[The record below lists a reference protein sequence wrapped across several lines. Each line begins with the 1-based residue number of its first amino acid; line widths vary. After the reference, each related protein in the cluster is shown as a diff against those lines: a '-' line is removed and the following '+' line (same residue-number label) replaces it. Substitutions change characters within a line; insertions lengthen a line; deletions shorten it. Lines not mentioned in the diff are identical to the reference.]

1 MVIRF
6 LPRLAML
13 AMLAALGTLGGCTW
27 APGPALDSSRIQD
40 DLTAKTGTD
49 VYPVKLITADVVRA
63 QPDSIALAAAVP
75 DSPARTGKLGDDLDG
90 YEYLIGPQ
98 DLVGVTVLDHPEMSS
113 GLMTA
118 PVTGATAPVPGVPQI
133 TPTVLP
139 SDQSGYRVD
148 RNGEM
153 YYPPVGKLRVGG
165 KTVDQVRGMITSA
178 IKNTVRDPRVDV
190 RVIAYRSKR
199 VDVTGQV
206 RTPGMLPVTDVPVTL
221 VNAITRAGGFA
232 PEADVQKVRLT
243 RDGKLFEFDLEALI
257 ERRNGAHDFLLR
269 GGDVV
274 YVPDR
279 LSSRIFVLG
288 EVARPQ
294 SLLMNKGRLS
304 LADALAGVN
313 SIDVKA
319 ADPRQIFVIRG
330 MRDKPQTPD
339 VYRLDMTQV
348 DAMLLSTQFRLE
360 PLDVVYVGTSDAV
373 RFNRVLDQI
382 TPTIQTLFFT
392 VELAR

>member
-1 MVIRF
+1 MVNRF
-6 LPRLAML
+6 LPRLAAL
-13 AMLAALGTLGGCTW
+13 AMLAALGGCTW
-27 APGPALDSSRIQD
+27 APGPALDGSRIQD
-40 DLTAKTGTD
+40 DLSAKTGTD

-75 DSPARTGKLGDDLDG
+75 DSPARTGKLGADLDA

-118 PVTGATAPVPGVPQI
+118 PVTGATAPVPGVPQV
-133 TPTVLP
+133 TPTGLP

-148 RNGEM
+148 RTGEM

-165 KTVDQVRGMITSA
+165 KTVDQVRAMITGA

>member
-1 MVIRF
+1 MVNKI
-6 LPRLAML
+6 LLTLAV
-13 AMLAALGTLGGCTW
+13 AAALSALGGCTW
-27 APGPALDSSRIQD
+27 APGPALDASRLQD
-40 DLTAKTGTD
+40 DLSTKTGTD
-49 VYPVKLITADVVRA
+49 AYPVKLITADLVRA
-63 QPDSIALAAAVP
+63 QTDSIALAAAVP
-75 DSPARTGKLGDDLDG
+75 DSPARAGNLAQSLSE
-90 YEYLIGPQ
+90 YEYELGPQ
-98 DLVGVTVLDHPEMSS
+98 DLVGVTVLDHPELSS
-113 GLMTA
+113 GLM
-118 PVTGATAPVPGVPQI
+118 TAPVPGVPQI
-133 TPTVLP
+133 TPT
-139 SDQSGYRVD
+139 DQSGYRVD
-148 RNGEM
+148 RNGEL
-153 YYPPVGKLRVGG
+153 YYPPVGKLQVRG
-165 KTVDQVRGMITSA
+165 KTVDDVRGMITRA
-178 IKNTVRDPRVDV
+178 LRNTVRDPRVDV

-221 VNAITRAGGFA
+221 VNAITQAGGFA

-243 RDGKLFEFDLEALI
+243 RDGRLYEFDLEALI
-257 ERRNGAHDFLLR
+257 ERRNGAHDFLLK

-279 LSSRIFVLG
+279 LSSRVFVLG

-294 SLLMNKGRLS
+294 ALLMNKGRLS

-313 SIDVKA
+313 SIDIRA
-319 ADPRQIFVIRG
+319 ADPRQIFVVRG

-348 DAMLLSTQFRLE
+348 DALLLSTQFRLE

-382 TPTIQTLFFT
+382 TPTLQTLFFT
-392 VELAR
+392 KELAR

>member
-1 MVIRF
+1 
-6 LPRLAML
+6 LP
-13 AMLAALGTLGGCTW
+13 
-27 APGPALDSSRIQD
+27 
-40 DLTAKTGTD
+40 
-49 VYPVKLITADVVRA
+49 VR
-63 QPDSIALAAAVP
+63 AAVP
-75 DSPARTGKLGDDLDG
+75 DSPARTGKLGADLDA

-165 KTVDQVRGMITSA
+165 KTVDQVRAMITGA

>member
-1 MVIRF
+1 MVNRMFSLMAAIA
-6 LPRLAML
+6 LA
-13 AMLAALGTLGGCTW
+13 TVVTGCTW
-27 APGPALDSSRIQD
+27 APGPALDASRIQD
-40 DLTAKTGTD
+40 DLSAKTGTD
-49 VYPVKLITADVVRA
+49 VYPVKLITADVVRG
-63 QPDSIALAAAVP
+63 QPDSIAIAAAIP
-75 DSPARTGKLGDDLDG
+75 DSPARTGSFDDDFAR

-98 DLVGVTVLDHPEMSS
+98 DLLGVTVLDHPEMSS
-113 GLMTA
+113 GMLTA
-118 PVTGATAPVPGVPQI
+118 PVTPQTAPVAGVPQL
-133 TPTVLP
+133 TPTNTPV
-139 SDQSGYRVD
+139 DQSGYRVD

-153 YYPPVGKLRVGG
+153 YYPPVGKIRAGG
-165 KTVDQVRGMITSA
+165 RTVDQVRQTITNA
-178 IKNTVRDPRVDV
+178 IRNTVRDPRVDV
-190 RVIAYRSKR
+190 RVIAYRSQR

-206 RTPGMLPVTDVPVTL
+206 RNPGMLPVTDVPITL
-221 VNAITRAGGFA
+221 VNAITRTGGFA

-243 RDGKLFEFDLEALI
+243 RKGKLYEFDLEALI
-257 ERRNGAHDFLLR
+257 ERRNGAHDFLLS

-279 LSSRIFVLG
+279 LSSRVFVLG
-288 EVARPQ
+288 EVQRPQ

-313 SIDVKA
+313 SIDVRG
-319 ADPRQIFVIRG
+319 ADPRQIFVVRG
-330 MRDKPQTPD
+330 MRDKPQSPE
-339 VYRLDMTQV
+339 VFRLDMTQI

-392 VELAR
+392 RELAR

>member
-1 MVIRF
+1 MVNRF
-6 LPRLAML
+6 LPRLVTL
-13 AMLAALGTLGGCTW
+13 AMLAALGGCTW

-40 DLTAKTGTD
+40 DLSAKTGTD

-113 GLMTA
+113 GLLTA
-118 PVTGATAPVPGVPQI
+118 PVTGATAPVPGVPQV
-133 TPTVLP
+133 TPTGLP

-148 RNGEM
+148 RTGEM

-165 KTVDQVRGMITSA
+165 KTVDQVRAMITGA

>member
-1 MVIRF
+1 
-6 LPRLAML
+6 
-13 AMLAALGTLGGCTW
+13 
-27 APGPALDSSRIQD
+27 
-40 DLTAKTGTD
+40 
-49 VYPVKLITADVVRA
+49 
-63 QPDSIALAAAVP
+63 
-75 DSPARTGKLGDDLDG
+75 
-90 YEYLIGPQ
+90 
-98 DLVGVTVLDHPEMSS
+98 
-113 GLMTA
+113 
-118 PVTGATAPVPGVPQI
+118 
-133 TPTVLP
+133 
-139 SDQSGYRVD
+139 
-148 RNGEM
+148 
-153 YYPPVGKLRVGG
+153 VGKLRVGG
-165 KTVDQVRGMITSA
+165 KTVDQVRAMITGA

>member
-1 MVIRF
+1 
-6 LPRLAML
+6 
-13 AMLAALGTLGGCTW
+13 MLAALGGCTW

-40 DLTAKTGTD
+40 DLSAKTGTD

-113 GLMTA
+113 GLLTA
-118 PVTGATAPVPGVPQI
+118 PVTGATAPVPGVPQV
-133 TPTVLP
+133 TPTGLP
-139 SDQSGYRVD
+139 TDQSGYRVD
-148 RNGEM
+148 RTGEM

-165 KTVDQVRGMITSA
+165 KTVDQVRAMITGA

>member
-1 MVIRF
+1 
-6 LPRLAML
+6 
-13 AMLAALGTLGGCTW
+13 MLAALGGCTW

-40 DLTAKTGTD
+40 DLSAKTGTD

-113 GLMTA
+113 GLLTA
-118 PVTGATAPVPGVPQI
+118 PVTGATAPVPGVPQV
-133 TPTVLP
+133 TPTGLP

-148 RNGEM
+148 RTGEM

-165 KTVDQVRGMITSA
+165 KTVDQVRAMITGA

>member
-1 MVIRF
+1 MVN
-6 LPRLAML
+6 RLFPLL
-13 AMLAALGTLGGCTW
+13 ALLAILGGCTW
-27 APGPALDSSRIQD
+27 APGPALDASRLQD
-40 DLTAKTGTD
+40 DLSAKTGTD
-49 VYPVKLITADVVRA
+49 VYPVRLITADVVRA
-63 QPDSIALAAAVP
+63 QPDAIAMAAAVP
-75 DSPARTGKLGDDLDG
+75 DSPARTGQLGKDLAR
-90 YEYLIGPQ
+90 YEYELGPQ

-118 PVTGATAPVPGVPQI
+118 PVTAATAPVPGVPQI
-133 TPTVLP
+133 TPTNLP
-139 SDQSGYRVD
+139 ADQSGYRVD

-165 KTVDQVRGMITSA
+165 KTVDQVRAIITSA

-243 RDGKLFEFDLEALI
+243 RDDRLYEFDLEALI
-257 ERRNGAHDFLLR
+257 ERRNGAHDFLLK

-279 LSSRIFVLG
+279 LASRVFVLG
-288 EVARPQ
+288 EVAKPT

-313 SIDVKA
+313 SIDVRA
-319 ADPRQIFVIRG
+319 ADPRQIFVVRG

-339 VYRLDMTQV
+339 VFRLDMTQV

-373 RFNRVLDQI
+373 RFNRVLEQI

-392 VELAR
+392 KELGR

>member
-1 MVIRF
+1 MVNRF
-6 LPRLAML
+6 LPRLVTL
-13 AMLAALGTLGGCTW
+13 AMLAALGGCTW

-40 DLTAKTGTD
+40 DLSAKTGTD

-113 GLMTA
+113 GLLTA
-118 PVTGATAPVPGVPQI
+118 PVTGATAPVPGVPQV
-133 TPTVLP
+133 TPTGLP
-139 SDQSGYRVD
+139 TDQSGYRVD
-148 RNGEM
+148 RTGEM

-165 KTVDQVRGMITSA
+165 KTVDQVRAMITGA